1 MIEVTTF
8 LEKFR
13 YFVVSIIILLGSI
26 FMKNSVLSFVVFL
39 VVGNSFSQFG
49 FVYNDSIVVKFGAD
63 SLQMAWVGGFNHAQ
77 FSTFDF
83 DFDGEEDLFIFDRS
97 ADQIRVFLRKFD
109 LQGLAFYK
117 YEHNARSK
125 FPSDVRYRAALV
137 DYNGDGKPD
146 LFTYGIGGVKVFK
159 NIGNAT
165 DGLQWELASNLL
177 RTDYLGS
184 NTNLYVSS
192 IDIPAIVDVDNDG
205 DMDIL
210 TFHLGGQRVEYHK
223 NMSIENYGV
232 PDSLEFV
239 LMNECWGQ
247 FSEDEANNS
256 VTLYATSGPCG
267 GGSSV
272 PDPQK
277 NLRHAGSC
285 LLGIDLNADN
295 VLDLV
300 LGDVSHNNLTAL
312 INSGTAPNQNSPM
325 ESADPN
331 FPSNTTPVNMSV
343 FPCGYYLDVDH
354 DGINDLVVGTNAA
367 GVAQNKSSISFYKNL
382 GTNELPNFSYVQN
395 DFLQKEMIENGR
407 GSVPVLVDLNG
418 DGLKDLL
425 VATNYRYKSVLDKE
439 TRIMSFLNTGSNQVP
454 VFSFISDD
462 WMNFSTSGL
471 GLRVVPTFGDLD
483 GDGDLDMVVGSQTG
497 HVHYYE
503 NTGGSGPMN
512 FSIPPILQMQDNQ
525 GSIINVSSF
534 STPSL
539 FDLDNDGLLDLVI
552 GRRMGGMF
560 YYKNN
565 GNASAPSFEL
575 ITNDLGSVNVS
586 TPLNPESYSVPQ
598 FIRHND
604 TLHLFVGNR
613 AGSIHYYKDLE
624 INLFDGGVF
633 SQISSSYAG
642 INTSGFSAP
651 FISQLSGDSAY
662 HMFVGGDLGGLWSF
676 KADPFSAPIVDD
688 SLNLISFNKYAD
700 WSVYPNP
707 SESGVFTLDIL
718 WENQVIYLEVR
729 DVLGRL
735 VKSKTPV
742 YGSTTIDLSE
752 NERGMYV
759 VRLISSTGRFLGS
772 KKIVK

>member
-1 MIEVTTF
+1 
-8 LEKFR
+8 
-13 YFVVSIIILLGSI
+13 
-26 FMKNSVLSFVVFL
+26 MKNLLLSFTLFL
-39 VVGNSFSQFG
+39 LVGNSLSQFG
-49 FVYNDSIVVKFGAD
+49 FVYNDSIVVKFGGD
-63 SLQMAWVGGFNHAQ
+63 TLEMAWVGGFNHAQ
-77 FSTFDF
+77 FSSFDF

-97 ADQIRVFLRKFD
+97 ANQIRVFLRRFD
-109 LQGLAFYK
+109 DQGVPFYK
-117 YEHNARSK
+117 YEHNARTR
-125 FPSDVRYRAALV
+125 FPSDARYRAALV

-223 NMSIENYGV
+223 NMSMENYGV
-232 PDSLEFV
+232 PDSLNFV

-247 FSEDEANNS
+247 FIEDESNNS

-285 LLGIDLNADN
+285 LLGIDLNDDN

-354 DGINDLVVGTNAA
+354 DGIKDLVVGTNAA
-367 GVAQNKSSISFYKNL
+367 GVAQNKSSISYYKNL
-382 GTNELPNFSYVQN
+382 GTNTSPNFSYVQN
-395 DFLQKEMIENGR
+395 DFLQEEMIENGR
-407 GSVPVLVDLNG
+407 GSIPVLVDLNG

-439 TRIMSFLNTGSNQVP
+439 TRIMSFYNTGSNLVP
-454 VFSFISDD
+454 VFSFVSDD

-483 GDGDLDMVVGSQTG
+483 GDGDLDMIVGTETG

-503 NTGGSGPMN
+503 NTGGAGPMN
-512 FSIPPILQMQDNQ
+512 FSTPPVLQMQDDQ

-552 GRRMGGMF
+552 GSRMGGMF
-560 YYKNN
+560 YYRNN
-565 GNASAPSFEL
+565 GNSSVPSFEL
-575 ITNDLGSVNVS
+575 ITNDLGSVDVS
-586 TPLNPESYSVPQ
+586 TPFNPESYSVPQ

-613 AGSIHYYKDLE
+613 EGSIHYYTDLE
-624 INLFDGGVF
+624 NNLFHGGIF

-651 FISQLSGDSAY
+651 FITQLTEDSAY
-662 HMFVGGDLGGLWSF
+662 HMFVGGDLGGIWSF

-688 SLNLISFNKYAD
+688 SLNLISFNEYND

-707 SESGVFTLDIL
+707 SESGVFTLDL
-718 WENQVIYLEVR
+718 VGKNQVIYLEVY
-729 DVLGRL
+729 DMVGRL

-742 YGSTTIDLSE
+742 FGLTTVDLSK

-759 VRLISSTGRFLGS
+759 VRLISSTGRLLGT

>member
-1 MIEVTTF
+1 
-8 LEKFR
+8 
-13 YFVVSIIILLGSI
+13 
-26 FMKNSVLSFVVFL
+26 MKNLLLSFTLFL
-39 VVGNSFSQFG
+39 LVGNSLSQFG
-49 FVYNDSIVVKFGAD
+49 FVYNDSIVVKFGGD
-63 SLQMAWVGGFNHAQ
+63 TLEMAWVGGFNHAQ
-77 FSTFDF
+77 FSSFDF

-97 ADQIRVFLRKFD
+97 ANQIRVFLRRFD
-109 LQGLAFYK
+109 DQGVPFYK
-117 YEHNARSK
+117 YEHNARTR
-125 FPSDVRYRAALV
+125 FPSDARYRAALV

-223 NMSIENYGV
+223 NMSMENYSV

-247 FSEDEANNS
+247 FIEDESNNS

-285 LLGIDLNADN
+285 LLGIDLNDDN

-343 FPCGYYLDVDH
+343 FPCGFYLDVDH
-354 DGINDLVVGTNAA
+354 DGIKDLVAGTNAA
-367 GVAQNKSSISFYKNL
+367 GVAQNKSSISYYKNL
-382 GTNELPNFSYVQN
+382 GTNASPNFSYVQN
-395 DFLQKEMIENGR
+395 DFLQEGMIENGR
-407 GSVPVLVDLNG
+407 GSIPILVDLNG

-439 TRIMSFLNTGSNQVP
+439 TRIMSFYNTGSNLVP
-454 VFSFISDD
+454 VFSFVSDD

-483 GDGDLDMVVGSQTG
+483 GDGDLDMIVGTETG

-503 NTGGSGPMN
+503 NTGGAGPMN
-512 FSIPPILQMQDNQ
+512 FSTPPVLQMQDDQ

-552 GRRMGGMF
+552 GSRMGGMF
-560 YYKNN
+560 YYRNN
-565 GNASAPSFEL
+565 GNSSVPSFEL
-575 ITNDLGSVNVS
+575 ITNDLGSVDVS
-586 TPLNPESYSVPQ
+586 NPFNPESYSVPQ

-613 AGSIHYYKDLE
+613 EGSIHYYTDLE
-624 INLFDGGVF
+624 NNLFHGGIF

-651 FISQLSGDSAY
+651 FITQLTEDSAY
-662 HMFVGGDLGGLWSF
+662 HMFVGGDLGGIWSF

-688 SLNLISFNKYAD
+688 SLNLISFNEYTD

-707 SESGVFTLDIL
+707 SESGVFTLDL
-718 WENQVIYLEVR
+718 VGKNQVIYLEVY
-729 DVLGRL
+729 DMVGRL

-742 YGSTTIDLSE
+742 FGSTTVDLSK

-759 VRLISSTGRFLGS
+759 VRLISSTGRLLGT

>member
-1 MIEVTTF
+1 
-8 LEKFR
+8 
-13 YFVVSIIILLGSI
+13 
-26 FMKNSVLSFVVFL
+26 MKNLLLSFTLFL
-39 VVGNSFSQFG
+39 LVGNSLSQFG
-49 FVYNDSIVVKFGAD
+49 FVYNDSIVVKFGGD
-63 SLQMAWVGGFNHAQ
+63 TLEMAWVGGFNHAQ
-77 FSTFDF
+77 FSSFDF

-97 ADQIRVFLRKFD
+97 ANQIRVFLRRFD
-109 LQGLAFYK
+109 DQGVPFYK
-117 YEHNARSK
+117 YEHNARTR
-125 FPSDVRYRAALV
+125 FPSDARYRAALV

-223 NMSIENYGV
+223 NMSMENYGV
-232 PDSLEFV
+232 PDSLNFV

-247 FSEDEANNS
+247 FIEDESNNS

-285 LLGIDLNADN
+285 LLGIDLNDDN

-354 DGINDLVVGTNAA
+354 DGIKDLVVGTNAA
-367 GVAQNKSSISFYKNL
+367 GVAQNKSSISYYKNL
-382 GTNELPNFSYVQN
+382 GTNTSPNFSYVQN
-395 DFLQKEMIENGR
+395 DFLQEEMIENGR
-407 GSVPVLVDLNG
+407 GSIPVLVDLNG

-439 TRIMSFLNTGSNQVP
+439 TRIMSFYNTGSNLVP
-454 VFSFISDD
+454 VFSFVSDD

-483 GDGDLDMVVGSQTG
+483 GDGDLDMIVGTETG

-503 NTGGSGPMN
+503 NTGGAGPMN
-512 FSIPPILQMQDNQ
+512 FSTPPVLQMQDDQ

-552 GRRMGGMF
+552 GSRMGGMF
-560 YYKNN
+560 YYRNN
-565 GNASAPSFEL
+565 GNSSVPSFEL
-575 ITNDLGSVNVS
+575 ITNDLGSVDVS
-586 TPLNPESYSVPQ
+586 TPFNPESYSVPQ

-613 AGSIHYYKDLE
+613 EGSIHYYTDLE
-624 INLFDGGVF
+624 NNLFHGGVF
-633 SQISSSYAG
+633 NQISSSYAG

-651 FISQLSGDSAY
+651 FITQLTEDSAY
-662 HMFVGGDLGGLWSF
+662 HMFVGGDLGGIWSF

-688 SLNLISFNKYAD
+688 SLNLISFNEYTD

-707 SESGVFTLDIL
+707 SESGVFTLDL
-718 WENQVIYLEVR
+718 VGKNQVIYLEVY
-729 DVLGRL
+729 DMVGRL

-742 YGSTTIDLSE
+742 FGLTTVDLSK

-759 VRLISSTGRFLGS
+759 VRLISSTGRLLGT

>member
-1 MIEVTTF
+1 
-8 LEKFR
+8 
-13 YFVVSIIILLGSI
+13 
-26 FMKNSVLSFVVFL
+26 MKNLLLSFTLFL
-39 VVGNSFSQFG
+39 LVGNSLSQFG
-49 FVYNDSIVVKFGAD
+49 FVYNDSIVVKFGGD
-63 SLQMAWVGGFNHAQ
+63 TLEMAWVGGFNHAQ
-77 FSTFDF
+77 FSSFDF

-97 ADQIRVFLRKFD
+97 ANQIRVFLRRFD
-109 LQGLAFYK
+109 DQGVPFYK
-117 YEHNARSK
+117 YEHNARTR
-125 FPSDVRYRAALV
+125 FPSDARYRAALV

-223 NMSIENYGV
+223 NMSMENYGV
-232 PDSLEFV
+232 PDSLNFV

-247 FSEDEANNS
+247 FIEDESNNS

-285 LLGIDLNADN
+285 LLGIDLNDDN

-354 DGINDLVVGTNAA
+354 DGIKDLVVGTNAA
-367 GVAQNKSSISFYKNL
+367 GVAQNKSSISYYKNL
-382 GTNELPNFSYVQN
+382 GTNTSPNFSYVQN
-395 DFLQKEMIENGR
+395 DFLQEEMIENGR
-407 GSVPVLVDLNG
+407 GSIPVLVDLNG

-439 TRIMSFLNTGSNQVP
+439 TRIMSFYNTGSNLVP
-454 VFSFISDD
+454 VFSFVSDD

-483 GDGDLDMVVGSQTG
+483 GDGDLDMIVGTETG

-503 NTGGSGPMN
+503 NTGGAGPMN
-512 FSIPPILQMQDNQ
+512 FSTPPVLQMQDDQ

-552 GRRMGGMF
+552 GSRMGGMF
-560 YYKNN
+560 YYRNN
-565 GNASAPSFEL
+565 GNSSVPSFEL
-575 ITNDLGSVNVS
+575 ITNDLGSVDVS
-586 TPLNPESYSVPQ
+586 TPFNPESYSVPQ

-613 AGSIHYYKDLE
+613 EGSIHYYTDLE
-624 INLFDGGVF
+624 NNLFHGGIF

-651 FISQLSGDSAY
+651 FITQLTEDSAY
-662 HMFVGGDLGGLWSF
+662 HMFVGGDLGGIWSF

-688 SLNLISFNKYAD
+688 SLNLISFNEYTD

-707 SESGVFTLDIL
+707 SESGVFMLDIVG
-718 WENQVIYLEVR
+718 ENQVIYLEVY
-729 DVLGRL
+729 DMVGRL

-742 YGSTTIDLSE
+742 FGLTTVDLSK

-759 VRLISSTGRFLGS
+759 VRLISSTGRLLGT

>member
-1 MIEVTTF
+1 
-8 LEKFR
+8 
-13 YFVVSIIILLGSI
+13 
-26 FMKNSVLSFVVFL
+26 MKNLLLSFTLFL
-39 VVGNSFSQFG
+39 LVGNSLSQFG
-49 FVYNDSIVVKFGAD
+49 FVYNDSIVVKFGGD
-63 SLQMAWVGGFNHAQ
+63 TLEMAWVGGFNHAQ
-77 FSTFDF
+77 FSSFDF

-97 ADQIRVFLRKFD
+97 ANQIRVFLRRFD
-109 LQGLAFYK
+109 DQGVPFYK
-117 YEHNARSK
+117 YEHNARTR
-125 FPSDVRYRAALV
+125 FPSDARYRAALV

-223 NMSIENYGV
+223 NMSMENYGV
-232 PDSLEFV
+232 PDSLNFV

-247 FSEDEANNS
+247 FIEDESNNS

-285 LLGIDLNADN
+285 LLGIDLNDDN

-354 DGINDLVVGTNAA
+354 DGIKDLVVGTNAA
-367 GVAQNKSSISFYKNL
+367 GVAQNKSSISYYKNL
-382 GTNELPNFSYVQN
+382 GTNTSPNFSYVQN
-395 DFLQKEMIENGR
+395 DFLQEEMIENGR
-407 GSVPVLVDLNG
+407 GSIPVLVDLNG

-439 TRIMSFLNTGSNQVP
+439 TRIMSFYNTGSNLVP
-454 VFSFISDD
+454 VFSFVSDD

-483 GDGDLDMVVGSQTG
+483 GDGDLDMIVGTETG

-503 NTGGSGPMN
+503 NTGGAGPMN
-512 FSIPPILQMQDNQ
+512 FSTPPVLQMQDDQ

-552 GRRMGGMF
+552 GSRMGGMF
-560 YYKNN
+560 YYRNN
-565 GNASAPSFEL
+565 GNSSVPSFEL
-575 ITNDLGSVNVS
+575 ITNDLGSVDVS
-586 TPLNPESYSVPQ
+586 TPFNPESYSVPQ

-613 AGSIHYYKDLE
+613 EGSIHYYTDLE
-624 INLFDGGVF
+624 NNLFHGGIF

-651 FISQLSGDSAY
+651 FITQLTEDSAY
-662 HMFVGGDLGGLWSF
+662 HMFVGGDLGGIWSF

-688 SLNLISFNKYAD
+688 SLNLISFNEYTD

-707 SESGVFTLDIL
+707 SESGVFTLDL
-718 WENQVIYLEVR
+718 VGKNQVIYLEVY
-729 DVLGRL
+729 DMVGRL

-742 YGSTTIDLSE
+742 FGLTTVDLSK

-759 VRLISSTGRFLGS
+759 VRLISSTGRLLGT

>member
-1 MIEVTTF
+1 
-8 LEKFR
+8 
-13 YFVVSIIILLGSI
+13 
-26 FMKNSVLSFVVFL
+26 MKNLLLSFTLFL
-39 VVGNSFSQFG
+39 LVGNSLSQFG
-49 FVYNDSIVVKFGAD
+49 FVYNDSIVVKFGGD
-63 SLQMAWVGGFNHAQ
+63 TLEMAWVGGFNHAQ
-77 FSTFDF
+77 FSSFDF

-97 ADQIRVFLRKFD
+97 ANQIRVFLRRFD
-109 LQGLAFYK
+109 DQGVPFYK
-117 YEHNARSK
+117 YEHNARTR
-125 FPSDVRYRAALV
+125 FPSDARYRAALV

-223 NMSIENYGV
+223 NMSMENYGV
-232 PDSLEFV
+232 PDSLNFV

-247 FSEDEANNS
+247 FIEDESNNS

-285 LLGIDLNADN
+285 LLGIDLNDDN

-354 DGINDLVVGTNAA
+354 DGIKDLVVGTNAA
-367 GVAQNKSSISFYKNL
+367 GVAQNKSSISYYKNL
-382 GTNELPNFSYVQN
+382 GTNTSPNFSYVQN
-395 DFLQKEMIENGR
+395 DFLQEEMIENGR
-407 GSVPVLVDLNG
+407 GSIPVLVDLNG

-439 TRIMSFLNTGSNQVP
+439 TRIMSFYNTGSNLVP
-454 VFSFISDD
+454 VFSFVSDD

-483 GDGDLDMVVGSQTG
+483 GDGDLDMIVGTETG

-503 NTGGSGPMN
+503 NTGGAGPMN
-512 FSIPPILQMQDNQ
+512 FSTPPVLQMQDDQ

-539 FDLDNDGLLDLVI
+539 FDLNNDGLLDLVI
-552 GRRMGGMF
+552 GSRMGGMF
-560 YYKNN
+560 YYRNN
-565 GNASAPSFEL
+565 GNSSVPSFEL
-575 ITNDLGSVNVS
+575 ITNDLGSVDVS
-586 TPLNPESYSVPQ
+586 TPFNPESYSVPQ

-613 AGSIHYYKDLE
+613 EGSIHYYTDLE
-624 INLFDGGVF
+624 NNLFHGGIF

-651 FISQLSGDSAY
+651 FITQLTEDSAY
-662 HMFVGGDLGGLWSF
+662 HMFVGGDLGGIWSF

-688 SLNLISFNKYAD
+688 SLNLISFNEYTD

-707 SESGVFTLDIL
+707 SESGVFTLDL
-718 WENQVIYLEVR
+718 VGKNQVIYLEVY
-729 DVLGRL
+729 DMVGRL

-742 YGSTTIDLSE
+742 FGLTTVDLSK

-759 VRLISSTGRFLGS
+759 VRLISSTGRLLGT

>member
-1 MIEVTTF
+1 
-8 LEKFR
+8 
-13 YFVVSIIILLGSI
+13 
-26 FMKNSVLSFVVFL
+26 MKNLLLSFTLFL
-39 VVGNSFSQFG
+39 LVGNSLSQFG
-49 FVYNDSIVVKFGAD
+49 FVYNDSIVVKFGGD
-63 SLQMAWVGGFNHAQ
+63 TLEMAWVGGFNHAQ
-77 FSTFDF
+77 FSSFDF

-97 ADQIRVFLRKFD
+97 ANQIRVFLRRFD
-109 LQGLAFYK
+109 DQGVPFYK
-117 YEHNARSK
+117 YEHNARTR
-125 FPSDVRYRAALV
+125 FPSDARYRAALV

-223 NMSIENYGV
+223 NMSMENYGV
-232 PDSLEFV
+232 PDSLNFV

-247 FSEDEANNS
+247 FIEDESNNS

-285 LLGIDLNADN
+285 LLGIDLNDDN

-354 DGINDLVVGTNAA
+354 DGIKDLVVGTNAA
-367 GVAQNKSSISFYKNL
+367 GVAQNKSSISYYKNL
-382 GTNELPNFSYVQN
+382 GTNTSPNFSYVQN
-395 DFLQKEMIENGR
+395 DFLQEEMIENGR
-407 GSVPVLVDLNG
+407 GSIPVLVDLNG

-439 TRIMSFLNTGSNQVP
+439 TRIMSFYNTGSNLVP
-454 VFSFISDD
+454 VFSFVSDD

-483 GDGDLDMVVGSQTG
+483 GDGDLDMIVGTETG

-503 NTGGSGPMN
+503 NTGGAGPMN
-512 FSIPPILQMQDNQ
+512 FSTPPVLQMQDDQ

-539 FDLDNDGLLDLVI
+539 FDLNNDGLLDLVI
-552 GRRMGGMF
+552 GSRMGGMF
-560 YYKNN
+560 YYRNN
-565 GNASAPSFEL
+565 GNSSVPSFEL
-575 ITNDLGSVNVS
+575 ITNDLGSVDVS
-586 TPLNPESYSVPQ
+586 TPFNPESYSVPQ

-613 AGSIHYYKDLE
+613 EGSIHYYTDLE
-624 INLFDGGVF
+624 NNLFHGGIF

-651 FISQLSGDSAY
+651 FITQLTEDSAY
-662 HMFVGGDLGGLWSF
+662 HMFVGGDLGGIWSF

-688 SLNLISFNKYAD
+688 SLNLISFNEYTD

-707 SESGVFTLDIL
+707 SESGVFMLDIVG
-718 WENQVIYLEVR
+718 ENQVIYLEVY
-729 DVLGRL
+729 DMVGRL

-742 YGSTTIDLSE
+742 FGLTTVDLSK

-759 VRLISSTGRFLGS
+759 VRLISSTGRLLGT

>member
-1 MIEVTTF
+1 
-8 LEKFR
+8 
-13 YFVVSIIILLGSI
+13 
-26 FMKNSVLSFVVFL
+26 MKNLLLSFTLFL
-39 VVGNSFSQFG
+39 LVGNSLSQFG
-49 FVYNDSIVVKFGAD
+49 FVYNDSIVVKFGGD
-63 SLQMAWVGGFNHAQ
+63 TLEMAWVGGFNHAQ
-77 FSTFDF
+77 FSSFDF

-97 ADQIRVFLRKFD
+97 ANQIRVFLRRFD
-109 LQGLAFYK
+109 DQGFPFYK
-117 YEHNARSK
+117 YEHNARTR
-125 FPSDVRYRAALV
+125 FPSDARYRAALV

-223 NMSIENYGV
+223 NMSMENYGV
-232 PDSLEFV
+232 PDSLNFV

-247 FSEDEANNS
+247 FIEDESNNS

-285 LLGIDLNADN
+285 LLGIDLNDDN

-354 DGINDLVVGTNAA
+354 DGIKDLVVGTNAA
-367 GVAQNKSSISFYKNL
+367 GVAQNKSSISYYKNL
-382 GTNELPNFSYVQN
+382 GTNTSPNFSYVQN
-395 DFLQKEMIENGR
+395 DFLQEEMIENGR
-407 GSVPVLVDLNG
+407 GSIPVLVDLNG

-439 TRIMSFLNTGSNQVP
+439 TRIMSFYNTGSNLVP
-454 VFSFISDD
+454 VFSFVSDD

-483 GDGDLDMVVGSQTG
+483 GDGDLDMIVGTETG

-503 NTGGSGPMN
+503 NTGGAGPMN
-512 FSIPPILQMQDNQ
+512 FSTPPVLQMQDDQ

-539 FDLDNDGLLDLVI
+539 FDLNNDGLLDLVI
-552 GRRMGGMF
+552 GSRMGGMF
-560 YYKNN
+560 YYRNN
-565 GNASAPSFEL
+565 GNSSVPSFEL
-575 ITNDLGSVNVS
+575 ITNDLGSVDVS
-586 TPLNPESYSVPQ
+586 TPFNPESYSVPQ

-613 AGSIHYYKDLE
+613 EGSIHYYTDLE
-624 INLFDGGVF
+624 NNLFHGGIF

-651 FISQLSGDSAY
+651 FITQLTEDSAY
-662 HMFVGGDLGGLWSF
+662 HMFVGGDLGGIWSF

-688 SLNLISFNKYAD
+688 SLNLISFNEYTD

-707 SESGVFTLDIL
+707 SESGVFMLDIVG
-718 WENQVIYLEVR
+718 ENQVIYLEVY
-729 DVLGRL
+729 DMVGRL

-742 YGSTTIDLSE
+742 FGLTTVDLSK

-759 VRLISSTGRFLGS
+759 VRLISSTGRLLGT